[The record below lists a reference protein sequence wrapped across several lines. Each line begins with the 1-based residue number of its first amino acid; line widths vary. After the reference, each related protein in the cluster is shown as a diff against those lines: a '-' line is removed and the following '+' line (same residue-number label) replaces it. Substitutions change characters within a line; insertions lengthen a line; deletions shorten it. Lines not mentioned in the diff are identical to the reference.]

1 MGIQYEG
8 EEPPAATPDEQLA
21 KACFRML
28 RDDNGG
34 INWQALPLALAVY
47 GEPDDVDQLIRRL
60 VLIKNYRKPTEAPH
74 GDSET
79 LD

>member
-1 MGIQYEG
+1 
-8 EEPPAATPDEQLA
+8 
-21 KACFRML
+21 ML